1 MSIGPFRIRKPGLRS
16 VLLAGVW
23 ALVAAPLL
31 FAVMGRAAITSN
43 PNAQPTLYPLQNT
56 GSVPP
61 LVMLVMSR
69 DEQLY
74 IKAYTDYTD
83 LTNNGIPDTTY
94 NNSYSYAGY
103 FDPNICYSY
112 DSTVAVSGKNGA
124 GAFKASAAATN
135 HQCGGT
141 TFSGNFM
148 NWVAMSR
155 IDVLRYVMYGG
166 NRVVD
171 TVSPD
176 QTILERS
183 YIPDDLHSWVKVYT
197 GSDINKYTPYTSY
210 PISMCNTSP
219 TTTSEPQIRV
229 AKGAYYTWSATA
241 REQCMWRED
250 ATAKYGT
257 PADLNPLDDASSA
270 TDKLAVLTARVDV
283 CDNTTYLESF
293 CREYDQ
299 TSSTGTVIQHFKPA
313 GLLQR
318 YGENG
323 SLRFGLLSGSYF
335 KPRDGGVL
343 RRDIGLFAGNSSS
356 TACDYEP
363 AVGKVDE
370 VNLTTGQF
378 CNQVDGYEGI
388 INTLSRFRI
397 TSWNPNNDDYGSRSP
412 VSGDCP
418 TYGILQRDVSGA
430 NGHILDPDGSG
441 GSTTAYQCKDS
452 GNPLAEMYAEALRYI
467 KGANAAGGDTPTAAM
482 IDESN
487 TGGASLLGLPVMKTW
502 LDPYR
507 SPKNGGNAYCAQ
519 CSIVVISTGLDSFD
533 SDEIPT
539 VNLNLEAGPATTLVG
554 QMEGLD
560 TKTGSGAPLK
570 YLVGREGA
578 LTSTTYQDVC
588 SPYEITDLNQ
598 TFGICPDTPSLE
610 GGYQM
615 AGLAYEAWTTDMR
628 PDLTKPAGA
637 MNKVATYAI
646 ALAESMP
653 TFEVGVKTSSSTY
666 DRISVTP
673 SCQANN
679 NGGAA
684 LNSSSGWRSCYL
696 GNLILTSLGNPDGTG
711 KGSLLMSSNLSEK
724 AWLQVVQQQTPSSS
738 GSGTCGTS
746 TNPCHTFG
754 MPAQYSTDADG
765 VVRQTSG
772 SFEIV
777 WEDSQWGNDHDQDVI
792 ELLSYCRGSA
802 CTYVSPN
809 NPTSGTKSPVP
820 DICLGA
826 SGSSACNSSGGS
838 LGSLGDQTML
848 VRTEAIA
855 AYAGNALQIGFTMGG
870 ANNATGQAAKFTV
883 LRPGGTDGSLLA
895 GSIGGAT
902 SWNPPEVEKLTT
914 GPSEQVPLQNPLW
927 FAAKYG
933 GFIDQNNNKK
943 PDLQAEWDSQNNFT
957 GAPGADGVPDNYF
970 LVRNP
975 TQLLNSLTRTF
986 NAILQRSGSGT
997 AAAVVANHVN
1007 GIGVAYRAT
1016 YQSSLSDTQTP
1027 PRTVAWTGSLDTL
1040 WVDAYGLLRENGT
1053 VASPTS
1059 CSSGCAL
1066 SSDYT
1071 VDPIAVF
1078 TTDPSTN
1085 QPEFQECIPV
1095 DETTFDPSKFD
1106 PTDTSTVTCS
1116 TYPLSKLP
1124 IVWNAE
1130 QQLWSGPTSTYGKG
1144 LATQRSYTANANTG
1158 RYITTW
1164 IDRNKNGV
1172 VDPGEQMDFAWN
1184 SGSSC
1189 TTSTNGFCGAVTTT
1203 TTGSGKNKVTTTT
1216 TTGNYG
1222 FLNTDNATEAQNI
1235 VNWIRGVE
1243 VSGMRG
1249 RTLSFDCATLNLA
1262 GCATPGMPS
1271 QGTDITLRLGDIVDS
1286 TPLVVGAPAE
1296 AYDQIYGD
1304 KSYATFKAKYRDR
1317 RQVVYVGAD
1326 DGLLHAINGGFYD
1339 AANHAIYLQPHNSCS
1354 TSGGTTTC
1362 SANTSYTADPV
1373 GSELWAYAPGN
1384 LLAHLRWLTSTGY
1397 THVFYVDGSPVATDA
1412 KVFHDD
1418 GDCSSFSGTG
1428 MCHPY
1433 GWGTVLVVPFRLG
1446 GGDIKVPVAIDPSK
1460 NWDPTGAK
1468 CDGTTATNCTWKE
1481 SFSAYVVLDVTDP
1494 EKAPVLLAELTPASS
1509 VGGTASTSGGS
1520 TTSTLGSQ
1528 SYTTS
1533 EPAFAVMRD
1542 PTSSVPSQFVLF
1554 IGSGPTSV
1562 SQTKVTSTAALR
1574 VYAYD
1579 LAALACQAG
1588 DGGSGCTGASGAPAG
1603 TFDMSNGG
1611 AVAQGKNSF
1620 AGDLIASDFN
1630 LNEFA
1635 EALYF
1640 GSVRDD
1646 QSDTPRNYT
1655 GSLWKLKIGETP
1667 LSCSGGT
1674 CNWTPELMYDAKL
1687 PITIR
1692 PSLGLD
1698 SRSAP
1703 EVYAGTGRL
1712 LDTSDLSST
1721 GQQQILGMI
1730 DPDLLPSGDI
1740 QSDFS
1745 LPLAQGDLLDVTN
1758 IGVCVTVVTGT
1769 CSAVGNLVNG
1779 PSSSVATFTD
1789 LQNLFSTSKAKGG
1802 YAGFYLKLNA
1812 PGTTPSER
1820 VISAQA
1826 LLGGVLITNAY
1837 TPGSDSCSSLGTGRE
1852 FATDYETGTAN
1863 PSAFSTN
1870 SAFGAAANGTG
1881 NTSISLGPGLPSSPS
1896 LHAGAGNQS
1905 NSKTITACTQTSTG
1919 AIICQKVASLFP
1931 VTSGEVSWR
1940 EPLDK

>member
-1 MSIGPFRIRKPGLRS
+1 MSIGTFLFKKPGLKNAW
-16 VLLAGVW
+16 LAVAW
-23 ALVAAPLL
+23 AMLIAPLL
-31 FAVMGRAAITSN
+31 FAVIGRAAITSN
-43 PNAQPTLYPLQNT
+43 PNTQPTLYPLQNT

-83 LTNNGIPDTTY
+83 LTDNGIPDTTY
-94 NNSYSYAGY
+94 NNNYDYAGY
-103 FDPNICYSY
+103 FDSKFCYSY
-112 DSTVAVSGKNGA
+112 NSAVTVNGKNGA
-124 GAFKASAAATN
+124 GAFVVSGSATN

-141 TFSGNFM
+141 TYSGNFM

-171 TVSPD
+171 STSPD

-183 YIPDDLHSWVKVYT
+183 YIPSDLHSWSKVYA
-197 GSDINKYTPYTSY
+197 GSDTNKYTPFSGT
-210 PISMCNTSP
+210 ISMCNTSP

-229 AKGAYYTWSATA
+229 AQGAFYQWASTA

-250 ATAKYGT
+250 VVSTFCSGDITKCSS
-257 PADLNPLDDASSA
+257 DINPNDDASNSGS
-270 TDKLAVLTARVDV
+270 TTLTARVDV
-283 CDNTTYLESF
+283 CDNTTYLETF
-293 CREYDQ
+293 CREYDE
-299 TSSTGTVIQHFKPA
+299 TSSTGTVIAHHKPA

-323 SLRFGLLSGSYF
+323 SLRFGLISGSYS

-370 VNLTTGQF
+370 VNLTTGVF
-378 CNQVDGYEGI
+378 CNQVDGDEGI
-388 INTLSRFRI
+388 INTLSRFKI
-397 TSWNPNNDDYGSRSP
+397 TSWNPSNQDYTT
-412 VSGDCP
+412 DCP
-418 TYGILQRDVSGA
+418 TFGILQRDVSGA
-430 NGHILDPDGSG
+430 NGHILDPNGSG

-467 KGANAAGGDTPTAAM
+467 KGASAAGGDVPTAAM
-482 IDESN
+482 IDQSN
-487 TGGASLLGLPVMKTW
+487 TGGTSLLGLPTLTTW

-507 SPKNGGNAYCAQ
+507 STSSGGNAYCAQ

-554 QMEGLD
+554 NDEGFNS
-560 TKTGSGAPLK
+560 TGTGSPQK
-570 YLVGREGA
+570 YLVGRQGP
-578 LTSTTYQDVC
+578 LDSTTYQDVC
-588 SPYEITDLNQ
+588 APRLITDLNQ

-628 PDLTKPAGA
+628 PDLTKPTGFK
-637 MNKVATYAI
+637 NKVATYAI

-653 TFEVGVKTSSSTY
+653 TFEVPVRTSGSAY
-666 DRISVTP
+666 DTISLTP
-673 SCQANN
+673 GCQANN
-679 NGGAA
+679 NGSATG
-684 LNSSSGWRSCYL
+684 SSSGWRSCYL
-696 GNLILTSLGNPDGTG
+696 GNLVLGAQTSTTLSQSDWLKVVSGQAPSNPG
-711 KGSLLMSSNLSEK
+711 
-724 AWLQVVQQQTPSSS
+724 V
-738 GSGTCGTS
+738 CGTTS
-746 TNPCHTFG
+746 SNPCHTFG
-754 MPAQYSTDADG
+754 LPSASDTHGATQ
-765 VVRQTSG
+765 G
-772 SFEIV
+772 SFEVV
-777 WEDSQWGNDHDQDVI
+777 WEDSQWGNDHDQDMI
-792 ELLSYCRGSA
+792 EMVSYCRGAA
-802 CTYVSPN
+802 CSYDGN
-809 NPTSGTKSPVP
+809 NDGTP
-820 DICLGA
+820 DICEGTA
-826 SGSSACNSSGGS
+826 ANACNAGNIQES
-838 LGSLGDQTML
+838 QML
-848 VRTEAIA
+848 VRTEVLAT
-855 AYAGNALQIGFTMGG
+855 YAGNAMQAGYTAGG
-870 ANNATGQAAKFTV
+870 AFNAGNGNPTSGATFPV
-883 LRPGGTDGSLLA
+883 LRPGNQNGSLLF

-902 SWNPPEVEKLTT
+902 TWGPPTVDKLTT
-914 GPSEQVPLQNPLW
+914 GPSEQVPLENPLW

-933 GFIDQNNNKK
+933 GFQDQNNNNK
-943 PDLQAEWDSQNNFT
+943 PDIQSEWDSQNNFT

-997 AAAVVANHVN
+997 AAAVVANRVN

-1016 YQSSLSDTQTP
+1016 YQSALSDTKTP

-1040 WVDAYGLLRENGT
+1040 WVDSYGLLRENGS
-1053 VASPTS
+1053 VASPGS

-1066 SSDYT
+1066 TDYVT
-1071 VDPIAVF
+1071 DPIAVF
-1078 TTDPSTN
+1078 ITDPSTN
-1085 QPEFQECIPV
+1085 QPEFEECIP
-1095 DETTFDPSKFD
+1095 TNATTFNPSTFDPS
-1106 PTDTSTVTCS
+1106 DTSTVSCS

-1124 IVWNAE
+1124 TLWNAE
-1130 QQLWSGPTSTYGKG
+1130 SQLWSGPTTTFGSG
-1144 LATQRSYTANANTG
+1144 LATQRSYSSNANTG

-1164 IDRNKNGV
+1164 IDKNKNGV
-1172 VDPGEQMDFAWN
+1172 VDSGEQTDFVWN
-1184 SGSSC
+1184 STSTC
-1189 TTSTNGFCGAVTTT
+1189 TTGFCGATTT
-1203 TTGSGKNKVTTTT
+1203 SKSKGVTTTT

-1222 FLNTDNATEAQNI
+1222 FLNTDNATEAQNVI
-1235 VNWIRGVE
+1235 NWIRGVE

-1262 GCATPGMPS
+1262 GCSNPGNPS

-1286 TPLVVGAPAE
+1286 TPLVVGGPSE
-1296 AYDQIYGD
+1296 AFDQIYGD
-1304 KSYATFKAKYRDR
+1304 TSYATFRSYYRDR

-1326 DGLLHAINGGFYD
+1326 DGLLHAFNGGFYD
-1339 AANHAIYLQPHNSCS
+1339 AASHSIDLKGP
-1354 TSGGTTTC
+1354 TG
-1362 SANTSYTADPV
+1362 SYVSNATQHPL
-1373 GSELWAYAPGN
+1373 GSEIWAYAPGD

-1397 THVFYVDGSPVATDA
+1397 THVFYVDGSPRATDA
-1412 KVFHDD
+1412 KIFHDD

-1428 MCHPY
+1428 MCHPK

-1446 GGDIKVPVAIDPSK
+1446 GGDIKVPVAIDPTQ
-1460 NWDPTGAK
+1460 NWDPTGAS

-1494 EKAPVLLAELTPASS
+1494 EKTPVLMAELSPASA
-1509 VGGTASTSGGS
+1509 VGGTASTSGG
-1520 TTSTLGSQ
+1520 TTTNALGSQ
-1528 SYTTS
+1528 SYTSS
-1533 EPAFAVMRD
+1533 EPAFASLRD
-1542 PTSSVPSQFVLF
+1542 PTSNNPSQFVLF

-1562 SQTKVTSTAALR
+1562 AQDKVTSTGALR
-1574 VYAYD
+1574 IYAYD
-1579 LAALACQAG
+1579 LATLACQAG
-1588 DGGSGCTGASGAPAG
+1588 IGASGCTSSSAPAG

-1620 AGDLIASDFN
+1620 AGDLLASDFN
-1630 LNEFA
+1630 LNDFA

-1646 QSDTPRNYT
+1646 QSSSPREYT

-1667 LSCSGGT
+1667 LSCTSTG

-1703 EVYAGTGRL
+1703 EIYTGSGRL
-1712 LDTSDLSST
+1712 LDTTDLKT
-1721 GQQQILGMI
+1721 VGQQQILGMV
-1730 DPDLLPSGDI
+1730 DTDLLPSGDP

-1745 LPLAQGDLLDVTN
+1745 LPLASSDLLDVSS

-1769 CSAVGNLVNG
+1769 CNATGDLVNG
-1779 PSSSVATFTD
+1779 PTGTTTFSQ
-1789 LQNLFSTSKAKGG
+1789 LQALFSTSKANGG
-1802 YAGFYLKLNA
+1802 KAGFLLKLNA
-1812 PGTTPSER
+1812 SGTTPSER
-1820 VISAQA
+1820 VISSQA

-1837 TPGSDSCSSLGTGRE
+1837 TPGTDSCSSLGTGRE

-1863 PSAFSTN
+1863 PDATSTN
-1870 SAFGAAANGTG
+1870 SAFGAASDGTG
-1881 NTSISLGPGLPSSPS
+1881 KTAVSLGPGLPSAPS

-1905 NSKTITACTQTSTG
+1905 NSKSITACTQTSTG
-1919 AIICQKVASLFP
+1919 AIICQKVTSLLP

-1940 EPLDK
+1940 EPLDQ

>member
-1 MSIGPFRIRKPGLRS
+1 MSIGPFRIRKPGLKS
-16 VLLAGVW
+16 VLLAGAWV
-23 ALVAAPLL
+23 LLAAPLL
-31 FAVMGRAAITSN
+31 FAVMGRAAITSK
-43 PNAQPTLYPLQNT
+43 PHTQPTLYPLQNT

-83 LTNNGIPDTTY
+83 LTDNGIPDTTY
-94 NNSYSYAGY
+94 NNSYDYAGY
-103 FDPNICYSY
+103 FDPALCYSY
-112 DSTVAVSGKNGA
+112 DTSVAVSGKNGA
-124 GAFKASAAATN
+124 GAFKAYGSATN
-135 HQCGGT
+135 HQCDGSHY
-141 TFSGNFM
+141 SGNFM

-171 TVSPD
+171 NVNPD

-183 YIPDDLHSWVKVYT
+183 YIPSDLHSWSKVYA
-197 GSDINKYTPYTSY
+197 GSDTNKYTPYSGT
-210 PISMCNTSP
+210 ISMCNTSP

-229 AKGAYYTWSATA
+229 APGAYYNWASTA

-250 ATAKYGT
+250 VVSSFCGGSISKCS
-257 PADLNPLDDASSA
+257 ADINPYDDASNSGS
-270 TDKLAVLTARVDV
+270 TTLTARVDV
-283 CDNTTYLESF
+283 CDNSSYRETF
-293 CREYDQ
+293 CKEYDE
-299 TSSTGTVIQHFKPA
+299 TSSTGTVVAHYKPS
-313 GLLQR
+313 GLLQN
-318 YGENG
+318 YGDDG
-323 SLRFGLLSGSYF
+323 RLRFGLISGTYF
-335 KPRDGGVL
+335 KPRDGGTL
-343 RRDIGLFAGNSSS
+343 RRDIGLFAGNSST

-370 VNLTTGQF
+370 VNLSTGVF
-378 CNQVDGYEGI
+378 CNQANGDEGI

-397 TSWNPNNDDYGSRSP
+397 TGWNPGNQNYDDCS
-412 VSGDCP
+412 
-418 TYGILQRDVSGA
+418 TYGILQRDVQGA
-430 NGHILDPDGSG
+430 NGHILDPDGTG
-441 GSTTAYQCKDS
+441 GFTTAYKCKDS

-467 KGANAAGGDTPTAAM
+467 KGANASGGDTPTAAM

-507 SPKNGGNAYCAQ
+507 STKDGGNAYCAQ

-554 QMEGLD
+554 TMEGLD
-560 TKTGSGAPLK
+560 TKSGSGAPLK
-570 YLVGREGA
+570 YLVGRQGP
-578 LTSTTYQDVC
+578 LDSTTYQDVC
-588 SPYEITDLNQ
+588 APWEITDLNQ

-628 PDLTKPAGA
+628 PDLTKPADA
-637 MNKVATYAI
+637 ANKVATYAI
-646 ALAESMP
+646 ALAETMP
-653 TFEVGVKTSSSTY
+653 SFEVPVSTGGGAY
-666 DRISVTP
+666 DLISLTP
-673 SCQANN
+673 GCQANN
-679 NGGAA
+679 NGSATS
-684 LNSSSGWRSCYL
+684 SSSGWRSCYL
-696 GNLILTSLGNPDGTG
+696 GNLVLGPQTSANLTQSNWAKIVSG
-711 KGSLLMSSNLSEK
+711 KN
-724 AWLQVVQQQTPSSS
+724 PSSS
-738 GSGTCGTS
+738 GSCS
-746 TNPCHTFG
+746 TTGSDPCRVFG
-754 MPAQYSTDADG
+754 LPSASDSHGAT
-765 VVRQTSG
+765 RG
-772 SFEIV
+772 SFEVV
-777 WEDSQWGNDHDQDVI
+777 WEDSQWGNDHDQDMI
-792 ELLSYCRGSA
+792 SMISYCRGSA
-802 CTYVSPN
+802 CTYDGN
-809 NPTSGTKSPVP
+809 GDGTA
-820 DICLGA
+820 DICE
-826 SGSSACNSSGGS
+826 GSSSNACNNVKSIQES
-838 LGSLGDQTML
+838 QIL
-848 VRTEAIA
+848 VRTEVLAT
-855 AYAGNALQIGFTMGG
+855 YAGNAMQAGYTAGG
-870 ANNATGQAAKFTV
+870 AFNSGGGGKGATFPV
-883 LRPGGTDGSLLA
+883 LRPGNQNGSLLF
-895 GSIGGAT
+895 GGIGGAT
-902 SWNPPEVEKLTT
+902 TWGAPTVDKYTT
-914 GPSEQVPLQNPLW
+914 GPSEQVPLENPLW

-933 GFIDQNNNKK
+933 GFVDSNNNKK
-943 PDLQAEWDSQNNFT
+943 PDLQSEWDSENNFT

-1027 PRTVAWTGSLDTL
+1027 PRTVTWTGSLDTL
-1040 WVDAYGLLRENGT
+1040 WVDAYGLLRENGS
-1053 VASPTS
+1053 VAAPGD

-1085 QPEFQECIPV
+1085 QPEFKECIPV

-1106 PTDTSTVTCS
+1106 PTDTSTVTCG

-1130 QQLWSGPTSTYGKG
+1130 QQLWSGPTSTYGKA
-1144 LATQRSYTANANTG
+1144 LATQRSYSANANTG

-1164 IDRNKNGV
+1164 IDKNKNGV
-1172 VDPGEQMDFAWN
+1172 VDSGEQNDFVW
-1184 SGSSC
+1184 STSSTC
-1189 TTSTNGFCGAVTTT
+1189 ASSTNGFCGAVTTT
-1203 TTGSGKNKVTTTT
+1203 KVKGKTVTTTN
-1216 TTGNYG
+1216 GNFG
-1222 FLNTDNATEAQNI
+1222 FLNSDNPTEAQNI
-1235 VNWIRGVE
+1235 VSWIRGVE

-1271 QGTDITLRLGDIVDS
+1271 QGTDVTLRLGDIVDS

-1296 AYDQIYGD
+1296 AFDQIYGD
-1304 KSYATFKAKYRDR
+1304 KTYATFKAKYRDR

-1339 AANHAIYLQPHNSCS
+1339 AANHAIYLQPHDVCS
-1354 TSGGTTTC
+1354 SGTC
-1362 SANTSYTADPV
+1362 SADSSITAHPL
-1373 GSELWAYAPGN
+1373 GSEIWAYAPGN
-1384 LLAHLRWLTSTGY
+1384 LLSHLRWLTSTGY

-1412 KVFHDD
+1412 KIFHDD

-1428 MCHPY
+1428 MCHPD

-1460 NWDPTGAK
+1460 AWDPTGAS
-1468 CDGTTATNCTWKE
+1468 CDGTTTTNCTWKE
-1481 SFSAYVVLDVTDP
+1481 SFSAYVVLDITDP
-1494 EKAPVLLAELTPASS
+1494 EKAPVVLAELTPASS
-1509 VGGTASTSGGS
+1509 VGGTASSSGGS
-1520 TTSTLGSQ
+1520 TSNALGSQ

-1533 EPAFAVMRD
+1533 EPAFAVLRD

-1562 SQTKVTSTAALR
+1562 AQDKVTSTAALR

-1579 LAALACQAG
+1579 LGSLACQAG
-1588 DGGSGCTGASGAPAG
+1588 DGGSGCVASGAPTG
-1603 TFDMSNGG
+1603 TFDMSNAG

-1630 LNEFA
+1630 LNELT

-1646 QSDTPRNYT
+1646 QSSTPREYT

-1667 LSCSGGT
+1667 LSCTSGA

-1703 EVYAGTGRL
+1703 EIYTGTGRL
-1712 LDTSDLSST
+1712 LDTSDLSTT
-1721 GQQQILGMI
+1721 GQQQIIGMI

-1758 IGVCVTVVTGT
+1758 IGVCVTIVTGT
-1769 CSAVGNLVNG
+1769 CNAVGNLVNG
-1779 PSSSVATFTD
+1779 PSSSIGTFTQ
-1789 LQNLFSTSKAKGG
+1789 LQAMFSTSKAKGG
-1802 YAGFYLKLNA
+1802 AAGFYLKLNA

-1837 TPGSDSCSSLGTGRE
+1837 TPGDNTCTSLGTGRE

-1863 PSAFSTN
+1863 PSAASTN
-1870 SAFGAAANGTG
+1870 TAFGAAANGTG
-1881 NTSISLGPGLPSSPS
+1881 NTSVDLGPGLPSSPS

-1940 EPLDK
+1940 EPLDQ